1 MKAQFTLVEGCM
13 GKCAVNMNEKELSAH
28 EAPCMTKCFN
38 KYFDS
43 VLLVDKELNLYTHG
57 NPYS

>member
-1 MKAQFTLVEGCM
+1 M